1 MEIREGIISYMLSIE
16 HLLTGYDSTGHANYL
31 VPFNYSTVQQYID
44 NSDMG
49 RSGTWGT
56 DLEMMCFCHM
66 LNLNL
71 YSFHADSNTWTVFS
85 PINIER
91 GIPRLYNIMSV
102 YVYLRRSHFYVVAST
117 RRT

>member
-31 VPFNYSTVQQYID
+31 VPFSYSTVQQYID
-44 NSDMG
+44 NSGMS

-91 GIPRLYNIMSV
+91 GVPRLYNIMSI
-102 YVYLRRSHFYVVAST
+102 
-117 RRT
+117 